1 MDMSALFQSVAGGLP
16 MPSAFLEPAGVRR
29 EARDLATKLFED
41 HDTLKRT
48 IERHEE
54 TIRKRWNKKT
64 NAQRKQILL
73 EAWPVMSAQHRPDIA
88 AWRQHSRT
96 KEAYMWPY
104 INLEDLV
111 KRTPLLLLLHYRGRH
126 QPYEFV
132 HSDLKQARLGE
143 VSGITMPGFLNEYT
157 MLFVDRTAPETYGE
171 LVSWNDDDAAFENMS
186 NGVGMHPGHG
196 LQALEIQQRIWA
208 FLVKCCRILLQ
219 DFISTVESEV
229 FPNPGPPATQD
240 ENAMLLEVV
249 SLEAPYRL
257 PAHLDFD
264 RLKAMASAERNSRE
278 DHLWSMREDPGYFA
292 EAMQELSEHRQEMLL
307 DTRGKPHPTLKEA
320 GRPLFWNR
328 VLGSAVVAA
337 YFGFATFDEVVK
349 QVEKVASTYEA
360 CKESL
365 NGEEDLPTDLFDAF
379 QNLRFLLDAAKTDLV
394 LNLKVGLF
402 ASPPIRQFCVREPQQ
417 PNTSK
422 IRSMFQPPRSDHAV
436 NRLMPLFNILFND
449 EQLFLFGLHTITDE
463 IGRLIRTDPAVAT
476 LISPYIAGRI
486 SSLSVVSECL
496 HQLHLFQPWARK
508 IEDGMELKKDELS
521 RQYYQTFKG
530 WANIMGINNFEGSQ
544 VYKYADPTDG
554 KFDYPAHRRRN
565 KQNVEIMRKAEA
577 SLDAFWEAVDRQYK
591 SRSAGSQHDKVTHLL
606 SKDRAVQRTP
616 PWEEPDKTKNSAS
629 VAPVEY
635 VYQPFSS
642 VYHDATKQITGVFDR
657 ATLDEPAVKPK
668 TRGNAPQPVEP
679 TAPATATQD
688 KQLQPIFTVDK
699 RAHKVFK
706 SLFHL
711 PYNTNLPGEVPW
723 SDFLHAMVLIG
734 FSAEKMHGSAWNFT
748 PNTIDAGVERSIQ
761 FHEPHPSNKLPML
774 LARRY
779 GRRLARNF
787 GWSGDMFRL
796 A

>member
-1 MDMSALFQSVAGGLP
+1 
-16 MPSAFLEPAGVRR
+16 
-29 EARDLATKLFED
+29 
-41 HDTLKRT
+41 
-48 IERHEE
+48 
-54 TIRKRWNKKT
+54 
-64 NAQRKQILL
+64 
-73 EAWPVMSAQHRPDIA
+73 
-88 AWRQHSRT
+88 
-96 KEAYMWPY
+96 
-104 INLEDLV
+104 
-111 KRTPLLLLLHYRGRH
+111 
-126 QPYEFV
+126 
-132 HSDLKQARLGE
+132 
-143 VSGITMPGFLNEYT
+143 
-157 MLFVDRTAPETYGE
+157 
-171 LVSWNDDDAAFENMS
+171 
-186 NGVGMHPGHG
+186 
-196 LQALEIQQRIWA
+196 
-208 FLVKCCRILLQ
+208 
-219 DFISTVESEV
+219 
-229 FPNPGPPATQD
+229 
-240 ENAMLLEVV
+240 MLLEIV

-257 PAHLDFD
+257 PAHLEFD

-278 DHLWSMREDPGYFA
+278 DHLWSMREDPGYFG
-292 EAMQELSEHRQEMLL
+292 ETMQELSEHRQEMLL
-307 DTRGKPHPTLKEA
+307 DTQGKPHPTLKEA

-328 VLGSAVVAA
+328 VLGTAFVPA
-337 YFGFATFDEVVK
+337 YFGLAIFDGVVK
-349 QVEKVASTYEA
+349 QVEKVASIYAA
-360 CKESL
+360 CKENL

-422 IRSMFQPPRSDHAV
+422 IRSMFQPPRNDHAV

-476 LISPYIAGRI
+476 LISPYIAERI

-496 HQLHLFQPWARK
+496 HQLHIFQPWAQK
-508 IEDGMELKKDELS
+508 IEDGMDLKNDELS
-521 RQYYQTFKG
+521 RQYNQTFKG

-577 SLDAFWEAVDRQYK
+577 NLDAFWEVVDRHYK
-591 SRSAGSQHDKVTHLL
+591 SRSGGSQHDKVAYLL

-616 PWEEPDKTKNSAS
+616 PWEEPDKTTNSAS

-657 ATLDEPAVKPK
+657 TTLDEPAVKPK
-668 TRGNAPQPVEP
+668 TRGNAPQSAEP
-679 TAPATATQD
+679 AAPATATQD
-688 KQLQPIFTVDK
+688 IQPQPIFTVDK

-706 SLFHL
+706 SLFHS
-711 PYNTNLPGEVPW
+711 PYNTDLPGEVLW

-734 FSAEKMHGSAWNFT
+734 FSAEKIHGSAWNFT
-748 PNTIDAGVERSIQ
+748 PNTLGAGVERSIQ

-787 GWSGDMFRL
+787 AWSGDMFRL